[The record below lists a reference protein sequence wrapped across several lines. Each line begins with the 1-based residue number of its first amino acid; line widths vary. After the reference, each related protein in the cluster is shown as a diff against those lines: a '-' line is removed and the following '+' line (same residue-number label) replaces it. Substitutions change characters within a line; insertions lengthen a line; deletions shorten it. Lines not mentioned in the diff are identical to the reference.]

1 MNDSKAHLMKSLTMV
16 DSDTFL
22 TTLYVMI
29 DDFCKSHFSPEHR
42 GGALASLTPS
52 EVLTLALFGQGQR
65 FPSERGF
72 YRYAQRHLRRAF
84 PSLPDRS
91 QFNRLLRQQ
100 QDALVAFSLSVVHRL
115 QAQSCAYEVL
125 DATAVPTRDAKRR
138 GLGWLPGIAD
148 IGWSNRLGWYEG
160 VYVLLSVN
168 PAGVITGFGYA
179 PASTNDQPLAE
190 TLLAVRHGPH
200 PRLPSVGAPA
210 QGPYVTD
217 KGFEGIAWHS
227 QWRHAY
233 GAEVICA
240 PKRNSKRPWS
250 RAWRRW
256 LAGLRQI
263 VETVNGCLHHG
274 FRLNRERPHDLSGF
288 GARLSAKVA
297 LHNFC
302 IWFNE
307 QLGRPRLA
315 FADLI
320 DW

>member
-1 MNDSKAHLMKSLTMV
+1 MNDSRANLMKSLTMV

-29 DDFCKSHFSPEHR
+29 DDFCKGHLSPEPR
-42 GGALASLTPS
+42 GGAPASLTRS
-52 EVLTLALFGQGQR
+52 EVLTLALFGQWQR

-72 YRYAQRHLRRAF
+72 YRYAQRHLRGAF
-84 PSLPDRS
+84 PTLPDRS

-100 QDALVAFSLSVVHRL
+100 QDALVAFSLSLVQQLR
-115 QAQSCAYEVL
+115 AQQGAYEVL

-138 GLGWLPGIAD
+138 GLGWLPGLAD

-160 VYVLLSVN
+160 IYRLLSVH
-168 PAGVITGFGYA
+168 PVGVITGFGYA
-179 PASTNDQPLAE
+179 PASTKNQPLAE
-190 TLLAVRHGPH
+190 TFLAVRHQPH

-217 KGFEGIAWHS
+217 KGFEGVAWHQ
-227 QWRHAY
+227 QWWRLY

-307 QLGRPRLA
+307 QLGRPCLA

>member
-1 MNDSKAHLMKSLTMV
+1 MV
-16 DSDTFL
+16 DSDTFP

-29 DDFCKSHFSPEHR
+29 DDFCKSHLPPEHR
-42 GGALASLTPS
+42 CGAPASLTRS
-52 EVLTLALFGQGQR
+52 KVLTLALFSQWQR
-65 FPSERGF
+65 FSSERGF
-72 YRYAQRHLRRAF
+72 YRYAQRHLRGAF
-84 PSLPDRS
+84 PTLPDRS

-100 QDALVAFSLSVVHRL
+100 QEALVTCSWHLVQRL
-115 QAQSCAYEVL
+115 PAQQCAYEVL
-125 DATAVPTRDAKRR
+125 DATAVPTRAAKRR
-138 GLGWLPGIAD
+138 GLGWLPGVAD

-160 VYVLLSVN
+160 VYLLLSVN
-168 PAGVITGFGYA
+168 PGGVITGFGYA
-179 PASTNDQPLAE
+179 PASTKDQPLAE
-190 TLLAVRHGPH
+190 TFLAARHQPH
-200 PRLPSVGAPA
+200 PRLSSVGVPA

-217 KGFEGIAWHS
+217 KGFEGTAWHHH
-227 QWRHAY
+227 WRHTY

-240 PKRNSKRPWS
+240 PKRNSKRLWS

-256 LAGLRQI
+256 LAGIRQI
-263 VETVNGCLHHG
+263 IETVNGCLHHL

>member
-1 MNDSKAHLMKSLTMV
+1 M
-16 DSDTFL
+16 
-22 TTLYVMI
+22 
-29 DDFCKSHFSPEHR
+29 
-42 GGALASLTPS
+42 
-52 EVLTLALFGQGQR
+52 
-65 FPSERGF
+65 
-72 YRYAQRHLRRAF
+72 
-84 PSLPDRS
+84 PDRS
-91 QFNRLLRQQ
+91 QFNRLRRQQ
-100 QDALVAFSLSVVHRL
+100 QDALVACNGYLVQRL
-115 QAQSCAYEVL
+115 QAPQCAYEAL
-125 DATAVPTRDAKRR
+125 DATAVPSRDAKRR
-138 GLGWLPGIAD
+138 GLGGLPGVVD

-160 VYVLLSVN
+160 FHRLLSVN
-168 PAGVITGFGYA
+168 PVGVITGFGYA
-179 PASTNDQPLAE
+179 PASTQDQPLAE
-190 TLLAVRHGPH
+190 TLFAVRHQPH

-210 QGPYVTD
+210 LGPYVTD
-217 KGFEGIAWHS
+217 KGFEGTAWH
-227 QWRHAY
+227 QHWQHAY
-233 GAEVICA
+233 GVEVICA

-256 LAGLRQI
+256 LAGIRQL
-263 VETVNGCLHHG
+263 VETVNGCLHQV

>member
-1 MNDSKAHLMKSLTMV
+1 MTDSRANLKKRLTMV

-29 DDFCKSHFSPEHR
+29 DDFCKSHLFPKHR
-42 GGALASLTPS
+42 GGDRVSLTLS
-52 EVLTLALFGQGQR
+52 EVLTLALFGQWQR
-65 FPSERGF
+65 FSSERGF
-72 YRYAQRHLRRAF
+72 YRYAQQHLRGAF
-84 PSLPDRS
+84 PTLPDRS

-100 QDALVAFSLSVVHRL
+100 QEALVACSLHLVHRL
-115 QAQSCAYEVL
+115 QVQQCAYEIL

-138 GLGWLPGIAD
+138 GSGWLPGIAD
-148 IGWSNRLGWYEG
+148 IGWSHRLGWYEG
-160 VYVLLSVN
+160 FYLLLSVT
-168 PAGVITGFGYA
+168 PVGVITGFGYA
-179 PASTNDQPLAE
+179 PASTKDQPLAE
-190 TLLAVRHGPH
+190 TFLAVRHQPH
-200 PRLPSVGAPA
+200 PRLPSVGAQAP
-210 QGPYVTD
+210 GPYLSD
-217 KGFEGIAWHS
+217 KGFEGAAWHS

-240 PKRNSKRPWS
+240 PKRNSKHPWS

-263 VETVNGCLHHG
+263 VETVNGGLHHS
-274 FRLNRERPHDLSGF
+274 FRLDRERPHDLSGF

-307 QLGRPRLA
+307 QLGRPHLA

-320 DW
+320 DG

>member
-1 MNDSKAHLMKSLTMV
+1 MHDSRANRMKSLTMV

-29 DDFCKSHFSPEHR
+29 DDFCKGHLPPEPR
-42 GGALASLTPS
+42 GGAPASLTRS
-52 EVLTLALFGQGQR
+52 EILTLALFGQWQR

-72 YRYAQRHLRRAF
+72 YRYAQRHLRGAF
-84 PSLPDRS
+84 PTLPDRS

-100 QDALVAFSLSVVHRL
+100 PEALVAFSGSLVQRL
-115 QAQSCAYEVL
+115 QAQQCPYEVL

-160 VYVLLSVN
+160 IYLLLAVN

-179 PASTNDQPLAE
+179 PASTKDQPLAE
-190 TLLAVRHGPH
+190 TFLAVRHQPH
-200 PRLPSVGAPA
+200 PRLSSVGAPA

-217 KGFEGIAWHS
+217 KGFEGAAWR
-227 QWRHAY
+227 QRWRYVY
-233 GAEVICA
+233 GAEVIGA
-240 PKRNSKRPWS
+240 PKRTSKHPWS
-250 RAWRRW
+250 RTWRRW

-263 VETVNGCLHHG
+263 VETVNGCLHHR

-288 GARLSAKVA
+288 SARLSAKVA
-297 LHNFC
+297 LYNFC

-307 QLGRPRLA
+307 QLGRPCLA

>member
-1 MNDSKAHLMKSLTMV
+1 
-16 DSDTFL
+16 
-22 TTLYVMI
+22 
-29 DDFCKSHFSPEHR
+29 
-42 GGALASLTPS
+42 
-52 EVLTLALFGQGQR
+52 VLTLALFGQWQR

-100 QDALVAFSLSVVHRL
+100 QDALVAFSLYLVHRL

-160 VYVLLSVN
+160 VYLLLSVN
-168 PAGVITGFGYA
+168 PVGVITGFGYA
-179 PASTNDQPLAE
+179 PASTKDQPLAE
-190 TLLAVRHGPH
+190 TFLAVRHQPH

-307 QLGRPRLA
+307 QLARPRLA